1 MDWKLELI
9 GLPVSDIDR
18 AKAFY
23 VDQVGFVADHDHTVS
38 DEIRFVQVTP
48 PGSAC
53 SVAFGRGISNAE
65 PGSVDVLQLVV
76 DDVEHARA
84 ELVARASRSPTSRSS
99 LGVRS
104 STSATPT
111 AMRGRS
117 SRSHRDEL
125 TRVRAVVYDRYGP
138 PDVLRV
144 DERCGAVLRPT
155 GRCGSRSPQRR
166 STSATGSACG
176 DHPCTR
182 ASAGCARRLA
192 ARSVRTSPDGS
203 TPSARGVT
211 RFQPGDEVYGDNLA
225 LKGGFAEYTLAA
237 ESALVHK
244 PARADVRRGVDDPS
258 GGCDRTAGHRRRGGR
273 TVAC

>member
-65 PGSVDVLQLVV
+65 PGSVDAL
-76 DDVEHARA
+76 AAGGRRRRTRRA
-84 ELVARASRSPTSRSS
+84 PSWSRAASRSPTSRSC

-125 TRVRAVVYDRYGP
+125 KRVKAVVYDRYGP

-144 DERCGAVLRPT
+144 ENVAVPAPTDGQVRVKIAATSINLSDWECLR
-155 GRCGSRSPQRR
+155 GS
-166 STSATGSACG
+166 
-176 DHPCTR
+176 PCTR

-192 ARSVRTSPDGS
+192 ARSVRTSRDGS
-203 TPSARGVT
+203 TPSAAVSRAFSPVT
-211 RFQPGDEVYGDNLA
+211 R
-225 LKGGFAEYTLAA
+225 
-237 ESALVHK
+237 S
-244 PARADVRRGVDDPS
+244 
-258 GGCDRTAGHRRRGGR
+258 TATISR
-273 TVAC
+273 